1 MSLFTLKKIT
11 LSFCL
16 IVLISG
22 ATLTS
27 AAQETPLAST
37 TSATEPSSLASLE
50 TPAAPE
56 TSWWKQSKN
65 KALDIYNNGDLSIL
79 LSGYARHGRNT
90 YTPERIKELNEL
102 AWGIG
107 FSNSMRD
114 KKDNEELIYGL
125 AISDSHFAPQFM
137 AGYAYQWMK
146 PLGDR
151 FEAGLGVTGLL
162 ISRTDYFHGVPFPGI
177 LPVASIGSRGTKLM
191 AAYIPRVSRHKGN
204 GDVLLLFMRI
214 DLN

>member
-1 MSLFTLKKIT
+1 M
-11 LSFCL
+11 
-16 IVLISG
+16 
-22 ATLTS
+22 
-27 AAQETPLAST
+27 
-37 TSATEPSSLASLE
+37 
-50 TPAAPE
+50 
-56 TSWWKQSKN
+56 
-65 KALDIYNNGDLSIL
+65 

-107 FSNSMRD
+107 FSSSIRD
-114 KKDNEELIYGL
+114 KKDNEESIYGL
-125 AISDSHFAPQFM
+125 AISDSHFKPQFM

-162 ISRTDYFHGVPFPGI
+162 FSRTDYFGGIPFPGV
-177 LPVASIGSRGTKLM
+177 LPVASIGTRKTKLM
-191 AAYIPRVSRHKGN
+191 TAYIPRVSRHKGN
-204 GDVLLLFMRI
+204 GDVLLLFLRI